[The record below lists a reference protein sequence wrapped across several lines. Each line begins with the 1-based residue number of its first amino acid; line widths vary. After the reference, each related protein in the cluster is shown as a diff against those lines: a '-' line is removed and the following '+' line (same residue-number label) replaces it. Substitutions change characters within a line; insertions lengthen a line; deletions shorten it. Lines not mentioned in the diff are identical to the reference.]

1 MTATRPSLKASL
13 ATAKKALAS
22 PPLAQTSTPLT
33 FVLGNESADLDSL
46 CSAVLLAYF
55 RSQIPPHTLHIPLS
69 NLPRADLA
77 LRPELT
83 AVLRPAGLTND
94 DLLTL
99 SDLPPAGV
107 LQPSNTR
114 WLLVDHNVPT
124 GDLASQLMSTRDS
137 LLGCIDHHVDE
148 GKIPPN
154 ASPRVFEKAGSCM
167 SLVVDHCKSTWTK
180 LASSSSSDPDHTN
193 EDLDAQIAHL
203 ALGPILIDTTNLTSK
218 DKTTHWDISAV
229 EFAESFLPSSSSPT
243 IQSLSPTPSP
253 GPAFEAVYSRSA
265 FFNRITHLKES
276 IKSLSYRDL
285 LRKDYKQWTEPEG
298 PLTLG
303 TAVIIRGFKYLLSE
317 IGPKEEFFSAIK
329 SYSSEQKLDMIAVM
343 TVSSQDGEFTREL
356 LVWAFTEGAV
366 KVAKQFVEDFG
377 TKLGLERWNLG
388 SGELDLDDSSG
399 KEGWRM
405 AWRQRGVESSRKQ
418 VAPMLRDAIKKVG
431 SKL

>member
-1 MTATRPSLKASL
+1 MTATRPSLKAFL

-22 PPLAQTSTPLT
+22 PPPAQTTTPLT

-83 AVLRPAGLTND
+83 AVLRPAGLSND

-99 SDLPPAGV
+99 SDLPSAGV

-114 WLLVDHNVPT
+114 WLLVDHNAPT
-124 GDLASQLMSTRDS
+124 GDLASQLMPAKDS
-137 LLGCIDHHVDE
+137 LIGCIDHHADE
-148 GKIPPN
+148 GKIPPD
-154 ASPRVFEKAGSCM
+154 ASPRVIEKSGSCM
-167 SLVVDHCKSTWTK
+167 SLVVNHYKSTWQN
-180 LASSSSSDPDHTN
+180 LSSQAPS
-193 EDLDAQIAHL
+193 DLDAQLAHL

-218 DKTTHWDISAV
+218 DKTTPFDISAV
-229 EFAESFLPSSSSPT
+229 EFAESFLSSSSTPT
-243 IQSLSPTPSP
+243 IKALSSTDGPTPDP
-253 GPAFEAVYSRSA
+253 QETKKYTRSA
-265 FFNRITHLKES
+265 FFNNLTTLKES

-285 LRKDYKQWTEPEG
+285 LRKDYKQWTETEG
-298 PLTLG
+298 HRSLTLG
-303 TAVIIRGFKYLLSE
+303 TAVIMRNFSYLLAE

-343 TVSSQDGEFTREL
+343 TVSHENGEFMREL
-356 LVWAFTEGAV
+356 LVWAFTDGAV

-377 TKLGLERWNLG
+377 TKLGLEKWNSG
-388 SGELDLDDSSG
+388 SGELDLDDSQGS
-399 KEGWRM
+399 EGWRM